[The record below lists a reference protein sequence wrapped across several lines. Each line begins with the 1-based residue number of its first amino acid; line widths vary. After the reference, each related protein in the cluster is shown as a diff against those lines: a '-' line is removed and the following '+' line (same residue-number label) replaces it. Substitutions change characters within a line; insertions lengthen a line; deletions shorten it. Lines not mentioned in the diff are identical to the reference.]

1 MSDTE
6 DKIEEIIS
14 TLKQQ
19 RDELELQIHLGA
31 AEAKEEFDDAMQ
43 KLNKMSSDFEPVKDA
58 AEESAENVFESL
70 KLVGEEIKVSFS
82 RIKKSLKQ

>member
-1 MSDTE
+1 MSDTK
-6 DKIEEIIS
+6 DKIEEIIA

-31 AEAKEEFDDAMQ
+31 TEAKEEFDEAMS
-43 KLNKMSSDFEPVKDA
+43 KLNEMTRDFEPVKDA
-58 AEESAENVFESL
+58 TEESVENVFESL

-82 RIKKSLKQ
+82 RIKKSLK